1 MRRTFFVGIDLAWGY
16 RRPDGVC
23 VMESK
28 GSQVVLREITLSQ
41 GDQAL
46 LSTLEGYRSSGACL
60 VAMDA
65 PVICPNT
72 SGSRPVD
79 REASRWFV
87 SYKCG
92 CYPANQS
99 QHPRPPDLAR
109 KITQLGFSLNPSAKH
124 SLFEVYPHPTMVRW
138 FGLEERIPYKKG
150 RVTERR
156 HHFKSLQK
164 HLRRCLKERFP
175 ELRVCSR
182 LEKLLAEPW
191 SKDVEDQTDALV
203 CSLIAWWHHQ
213 YEGLRTQQ
221 LGDPTTGLMLVPLLS
236 KEHVTQE
243 SRA

>member
-1 MRRTFFVGIDLAWGY
+1 M
-16 RRPDGVC
+16 
-23 VMESK
+23 
-28 GSQVVLREITLSQ
+28 
-41 GDQAL
+41 
-46 LSTLEGYRSSGACL
+46 LSTLEGYRAAGACL

-72 SGSRPVD
+72 SGARPVD
-79 REASRWFV
+79 REASRWFA

-92 CYPANQS
+92 CYPANRS

-109 KITQLGFSLNPSAKH
+109 KITRLGFSLNPSAKH

-156 HHFKSLQK
+156 HHFKSLQE

-175 ELRVCSR
+175 ELRVCSL
-182 LEKLLAEPW
+182 LEKLLSEPW
-191 SKDVEDQTDALV
+191 SKDVEDLTDALV

-221 LGDPTTGLMLVPLLS
+221 LGDPSTGLMLVPLLS
-236 KEHVTQE
+236 EERATQE
-243 SRA
+243 SKA